1 MNTETR
7 VVPDKLF
14 SPSLFF
20 SPSSPIGRRHRN
32 QKKTNRR
39 KDFQESTLGAVDLTS
54 FDFKLM

>member
-14 SPSLFF
+14 SLSLFF

-39 KDFQESTLGAVDLTS
+39 KDFQEINYRGC
-54 FDFKLM
+54 

>member
-14 SPSLFF
+14 SPSLSFSFF
-20 SPSSPIGRRHRN
+20 PIERRYRN

-39 KDFQESTLGAVDLTS
+39 KDFKKSTLGAAVDLTS
-54 FDFKLM
+54 LTLS